1 MHPTQIENRSDLAD
15 WMIVRHPA
23 CMPSRPKE
31 TIHNWMDVLC
41 LFSGIRFQA
50 EFEEEAQLQNN
61 GETALRLYGVTG
73 TVGFAASEDATVAV
87 CVLPG
92 TELTFAQKVK
102 RLPTIHGAVGCGS
115 RVEIC
120 TDIGFEHVR
129 RCYDRDFKRVSIIL
143 FASATISSLRLFSRL
158 VGLSGSAEAEP
169 AE

>member
-1 MHPTQIENRSDLAD
+1 VRLVAIGHSIISVIEAEKAPALIAR
-15 WMIVRHPA
+15 IVFDIDICEGLSERVPA
-23 CMPSRPKE
+23 TGSRR
-31 TIHNWMDVLC
+31 T
-41 LFSGIRFQA
+41 
-50 EFEEEAQLQNN
+50 
-61 GETALRLYGVTG
+61 TAT
-73 TVGFAASEDATVAV
+73 A
-87 CVLPG
+87 
-92 TELTFAQKVK
+92 
-102 RLPTIHGAVGCGS
+102 IHGAVGCGS